1 VRKDL
6 VAVWILAIAL
16 LRGVPAWAQESDGTP
31 DVRNVRVRIGPVLM
45 NPTIA
50 LTNLGVDHNVFNDPP
65 DRSPKQDFTFT
76 VTPASDFWVH
86 AGPTWIT
93 AGLVESINWYQT
105 YASERT
111 GNGAYRLGW
120 IVPGARM
127 NLKINSAYV
136 NARERPGFEIDT
148 RAARDDVHFDS
159 AFDFHAFSKSFV
171 GVNATRTQTR
181 FASDAE
187 FDDVKLQTALNRTD
201 SSYGVYVRHNLTS
214 LTTLVFSASRS
225 DSAFEYSR
233 LRDSAS
239 TSAQAGATFS
249 PGALMK
255 GKVSVGYTD
264 FTPVDPAVPA
274 YSGLIAD
281 VDLTYVLLGSTRFA
295 VTGGRGVQY
304 SFDETQPYYVQ
315 SRIGGSVAQQIFGP
329 LDVEVRGGIASLAY
343 RDRAGAI
350 VAVQDRHDRVTTVGF
365 GIGYHMGRDLR
376 LSFNVDRNNRDTRVL
391 DHQYE
396 RFLIGTSLVY
406 GF

>member
-1 VRKDL
+1 VRTDL
-6 VAVWILAIAL
+6 VAVWVLAIAL

-76 VTPASDFWVH
+76 VTPASDFWIH

-120 IVPGARM
+120 LVPGARM
-127 NLKINSAYV
+127 NLKINGGYL

-148 RAARDDVHFDS
+148 RAARDDVHFDG
-159 AFDFHAFSKSFV
+159 AFDFHALSKSFV

-187 FDDVKLQTALNRTD
+187 FDDVNLQTSLNRTD

-225 DSAFEYSR
+225 DSAFEYSH

-239 TSAQAGATFS
+239 TSAQASATFS

-304 SFDETQPYYVQ
+304 SYQDTQPYYVQ

-329 LDVEVRGGIASLAY
+329 LDVQVRGEIASLAY

-376 LSFNVDRNNRDTRVL
+376 LSFNVDQNNRDTRVL
-391 DHQYE
+391 EHQYE

>member
-1 VRKDL
+1 
-6 VAVWILAIAL
+6 
-16 LRGVPAWAQESDGTP
+16 
-31 DVRNVRVRIGPVLM
+31 
-45 NPTIA
+45 
-50 LTNLGVDHNVFNDPP
+50 
-65 DRSPKQDFTFT
+65 
-76 VTPASDFWVH
+76 
-86 AGPTWIT
+86 
-93 AGLVESINWYQT
+93 
-105 YASERT
+105 
-111 GNGAYRLGW
+111 
-120 IVPGARM
+120 
-127 NLKINSAYV
+127 
-136 NARERPGFEIDT
+136 
-148 RAARDDVHFDS
+148 
-159 AFDFHAFSKSFV
+159 
-171 GVNATRTQTR
+171 
-181 FASDAE
+181 
-187 FDDVKLQTALNRTD
+187 
-201 SSYGVYVRHNLTS
+201 
-214 LTTLVFSASRS
+214 
-225 DSAFEYSR
+225 
-233 LRDSAS
+233 
-239 TSAQAGATFS
+239 
-249 PGALMK
+249 MK

>member
-1 VRKDL
+1 
-6 VAVWILAIAL
+6 VWVLAIAL

-76 VTPASDFWVH
+76 VTPASDFWIH

-120 IVPGARM
+120 LVPGARM
-127 NLKINSAYV
+127 NLKINGGYL

-148 RAARDDVHFDS
+148 RAARDDVHFDG
-159 AFDFHAFSKSFV
+159 AFDFHALSKSFV

-187 FDDVKLQTALNRTD
+187 FDDVNLQTSLNRTD

-225 DSAFEYSR
+225 DSAFEYSH

-239 TSAQAGATFS
+239 TSAQASATFS

-304 SFDETQPYYVQ
+304 SYQDTQPYYVQ

-329 LDVEVRGGIASLAY
+329 LDVQVRGEIASLAY

-376 LSFNVDRNNRDTRVL
+376 LSFNVDQNNRDTRVL
-391 DHQYE
+391 EHQYE